1 MGDLTQMKP
10 LNTVLSFLIAASAL
24 QAQSYTP
31 RVNFGARLEPQGALM
46 HGAGQDPAAFAN
58 YWGIMFA
65 GRQPTV
71 YMHYIGLQGL
81 QANWADDLKTQL
93 SAYPGIFI
101 IPQVGLNMGDVSNH
115 YEAQVAAGAYDAQI
129 ANLVTGLQRLATPVY
144 LRIGYE
150 FNGLT
155 WNGYQPVPYQQA
167 FIRITNAL
175 RAANLEVATVWD
187 LEIPDG
193 VATYFDYYP
202 GDQYVDWIGINIFQA
217 KAFQDATLSGLFAQ
231 ARARKKP
238 VMMGEETGF
247 SVGAQNGGTSWNGWY
262 AQFFSFLQANP
273 EVKQFN
279 YIDWNWANYPQWS
292 TWGDARLELDTA
304 TYVRNLYLAQLTDPV
319 FFHAAPETAFRRR
332 LGYND
337 TTAPPSVTDLTA
349 TAAPGGIA
357 LNWTAAQ
364 DPSGIARY
372 YLYRNGAF
380 LTYSLG
386 PGFVDTTVM
395 PGTAFYTVASMDRAG
410 NLSAPS
416 NLAVVTVNVVEK
428 LSNGGFEAGLEGWEF
443 DDFDPGAVGNA
454 AVDSTNPIAGSA
466 SVRLTVSKSTGT
478 AWHLQLRQYFNM
490 RQGLTYTVRF
500 TARASAPLS
509 LPNAI
514 QQTASPYIT
523 YTSGAA
529 NVGTTAAAVKF
540 SYVASVSMPVEF
552 EFNFGNINP
561 NTVWLDDIS
570 IEESDPGHVG
580 PSTIAMVNTSWGG
593 TDIAQNTFIEV
604 KGTNL
609 VPATTPA
616 AGVIWSSAP
625 DFASGK
631 MPTNLNGVSV
641 TVNGRPAF
649 VYFYCSAVTSA
660 VCATDQIDVL
670 TPLDST
676 TGPVQVVVTSGTTV
690 STSFR
695 ANMTAFVP
703 TFLLFNASGPV
714 VATHADYSLLGAAT
728 LYPGATTPA
737 KPGES
742 IVIYAIGFG
751 LPVNPLTNGSSSQSG
766 SLFSAPVCQVGG
778 SPASAIATLI
788 SPGLYQLNLTIP
800 SNAQSGDNP
809 ISCTYNGVT
818 TPSGDFITVQ
828 L

>member
-1 MGDLTQMKP
+1 MRSF
-10 LNTVLSFLIAASAL
+10 NTVLGILIAVFTL
-24 QAQSYTP
+24 QAQSYTA
-31 RVNFGARLEPQGALM
+31 RANFGARLEPQGALM

-58 YWGIMFA
+58 YWGIMPA

-71 YMHYIGLQGL
+71 YMYYIGLQGL
-81 QANWADDLKTQL
+81 QANWADDLKTQI
-93 SAYPGIFI
+93 SSYPGVFL

-193 VATYFDYYP
+193 VSTYFDYYP
-202 GDQYVDWIGINIFQA
+202 GDQYVDWFGINIFQA

-247 SVGAQNGGTSWNGWY
+247 SVGAQNGATSWNGWY

-304 TYVRNLYLAQLTDPV
+304 TYVRNQYLAQLADPV
-319 FFHAAPETAFRRR
+319 FLHAASESAFRKR
-332 LGYND
+332 LAYND
-337 TTAPPSVTDLTA
+337 STAPPAVTDLTA
-349 TAAPGGIA
+349 TAAPGGVA

-380 LTYSLG
+380 LSYSLG
-386 PGFVDTTVM
+386 SGFVDVTSI
-395 PGTAFYTVASMDRAG
+395 PGTASYTVAAMDRAG

-416 NLAVVTVNVVEK
+416 NLAVVTVTSVEK
-428 LSNGGFEAGLEGWEF
+428 LSNGGFETGLTNWEF
-443 DDFDPGAVGNA
+443 DDLDPGAVGNA
-454 AVDSTNPIAGSA
+454 VVDTTNPIDGTA

-478 AWHLQLRQYFNM
+478 AWHLQLRQYFTM
-490 RQGLTYTVRF
+490 RQGFTYTVRF
-500 TARASAPLS
+500 TARASATMS

-514 QQTASPYIT
+514 QQTASPYTT
-523 YTSGAA
+523 YSSGSAT
-529 NVGTTAAAVKF
+529 VGTTATAIKF

-552 EFNFGNINP
+552 EINFGNINP

-570 IEESDPGHVG
+570 IQESDPGHVA
-580 PSTIAMVNTSWGG
+580 PSAIALVNTSSGG
-593 TDIAQNTFIEV
+593 PDIAQNTYIEV
-604 KGTNL
+604 KGTDL

-641 TVNGRPAF
+641 TVNGKPAF
-649 VYFYCSAVTSA
+649 VYFYCSAATSTA
-660 VCATDQIDVL
+660 CATDQINVL
-670 TPLDST
+670 TPLDDT
-676 TGPVQVVVTSGTTV
+676 VGPVQVVVTSGNTV
-690 STSFR
+690 STSFT
-695 ANMTAFVP
+695 ANMKPVVP
-703 TFLLFNASGPV
+703 TFLLFNASGAV
-714 VATHADYSLLGAAT
+714 VATHADYGLLGAAT

-737 KPGES
+737 RPGETV
-742 IVIYAIGFG
+742 IIYAIGFG
-751 LPVNPLTNGSSSQSG
+751 LPANPLTNGSSSQSG
-766 SLFSAPVCQVGG
+766 SLPSVPVCQVGG
-778 SPASAIATLI
+778 QPASTVATLI
-788 SPGLYQLNLTIP
+788 SPGLYQLNLAVP
-800 SNAQSGDNP
+800 ANAQSGDNP
-809 ISCTYNGVT
+809 ISCTYGGAST
-818 TPSGDFITVQ
+818 QSGAFITVQ
-828 L
+828 R